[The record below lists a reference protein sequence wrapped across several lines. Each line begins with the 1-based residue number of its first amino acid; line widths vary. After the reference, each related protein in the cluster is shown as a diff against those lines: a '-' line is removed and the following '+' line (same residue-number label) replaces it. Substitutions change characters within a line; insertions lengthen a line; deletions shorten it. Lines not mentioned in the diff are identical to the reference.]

1 MSVRSSLACR
11 LSTNSRRLTW
21 LSAAVLP
28 AVVLAAPADDEREP
42 LGVSFRVG
50 GKALFNLKG
59 SLVDTRPALGT
70 GAYYDDGYVLADS
83 SGSATET
90 WNWGYSNASQ
100 VIGGDVEFHRL
111 NNSPRPGS
119 LDLGGGSAVFGG
131 ELVAAFEAFRFDWG
145 KREAKFG
152 VELGY
157 SFLPFSADGNAQVTR
172 SATYTTARYN
182 LGATIPPPAGYAG
195 SFDRQGPLIDLN
207 PSAGYPQ
214 TVTDVGTGALDS
226 SFDVDLHALRF
237 GVWVEYPL
245 TKRVSL
251 IGSLGYAA
259 VFADGNLR
267 VTESLT
273 FANAAIPS
281 LASTISTVSKTD
293 WLQGAY
299 FELRANW
306 RLNDWLSVFAGGEV
320 RYQTDFELQSGDR
333 SGQLDFGIG
342 FGGTAGVMFEF

>member
-1 MSVRSSLACR
+1 MPV
-11 LSTNSRRLTW
+11 NSRPLTW
-21 LSAAVLP
+21 LWAALLP
-28 AVVLAAPADDEREP
+28 AVVQAAPAKDEREP
-42 LGVSFRVG
+42 LGVSFRLG
-50 GKALFNLKG
+50 GKALFNLKS
-59 SLVDTRPALGT
+59 SLMDTRPMLGA
-70 GAYYDDGYVLADS
+70 GARYDDGYVLADS

-111 NNSPRPGS
+111 DNSPRPG
-119 LDLGGGSAVFGG
+119 LDPGGGSAVFGG

-157 SFLPFSADGNAQVTR
+157 SSLPFSADGNTQVNR

-182 LGATIPPPAGYAG
+182 LGAAIPPPAGYAG
-195 SFDRQGPLIDLN
+195 SFGRQGPLIDLN

-214 TVTDVGTGALDS
+214 SVTDVGTGTLDS
-226 SFDVDLHALRF
+226 VFDVDLHALRF
-237 GVWVEYPL
+237 GMWIEYPL

-251 IGSLGYAA
+251 IGSFGYAA

-267 VTESLT
+267 ITESLT

-281 LASTISTVSKTD
+281 LARTTSTVSKTD

-306 RLNDWLSVFAGGEV
+306 RLNDRLSVFAGGEV

>member
-1 MSVRSSLACR
+1 MSVRSSSDTRFPATPCR
-11 LSTNSRRLTW
+11 LVW
-21 LSAAVLP
+21 LAAALVP
-28 AVVLAAPADDEREP
+28 AVALAAPADEERES
-42 LGVSFRVG
+42 LGVSFRLG
-50 GKALFNLKG
+50 GKALFKLKG

-70 GAYYDDGYVLADS
+70 GAYYDDGYVLADA
-83 SGSATET
+83 SGSATDT

-100 VIGGDVEFHRL
+100 VIGNDVEFHRL
-111 NNSPRPGS
+111 DNSPRPGS
-119 LDLGGGSAVFGG
+119 MDLGGSSAVFGG

-157 SFLPFSADGNAQVTR
+157 SFLPFSADGNTQVTR

-195 SFDRQGPLIDLN
+195 SFDRSGPLIDLN
-207 PSAGYPQ
+207 PSAGYPTQ
-214 TVTDVGTGALDS
+214 VTDVGTGALAS

-237 GVWVEYPL
+237 GMWIEYPL
-245 TKRVSL
+245 TQRLSL
-251 IGSLGYAA
+251 IGAFGYAA
-259 VFADGNLR
+259 VFADGNLS

-281 LASTISTVSKTD
+281 LAATTSTVSKTD

-299 FELRANW
+299 LELRANW
-306 RLNDWLSVFAGGEV
+306 RFNDWLSVFAGGEV

-342 FGGTAGVMFEF
+342 FGATAGVMFEF